1 MNVTDQDPAA
11 DRLHPIEVEFRPLHD
26 NILVFRLPDGAPK
39 SLIIEPETARKPSRY
54 GTVMAVGPGKRDA
67 QGYRRPLDVKPGD
80 VIRFGRFTDFDDG
93 YLLIIREPDVEGIVG

>member
-26 NILVFRLPDGAPK
+26 NILVFRLPDGMAEG
-39 SLIIEPETARKPSRY
+39 LIIEPEVARKPSRY
-54 GTVMAVGPGKRDA
+54 GTVMAVGPGKRDS
-67 QGYRRPLDVKPGD
+67 QGYRRPLCVKPGD
-80 VIRFGRFTDFDDG
+80 VIRFGRYTDFDDG